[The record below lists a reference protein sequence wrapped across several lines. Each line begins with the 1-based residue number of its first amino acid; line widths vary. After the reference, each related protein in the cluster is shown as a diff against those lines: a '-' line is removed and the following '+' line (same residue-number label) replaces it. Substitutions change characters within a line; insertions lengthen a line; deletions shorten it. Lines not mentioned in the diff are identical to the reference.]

1 MAATTKSIYMSS
13 DVSKLLVDANRL
25 AQQGDRQD
33 AYRLSLQAT
42 RLEPDN
48 PEAWVLRSK
57 LAATNEERLFC
68 LSQVHRIN
76 PHHPIVKRDSY
87 QVIWHMLQKD
97 PFLAY
102 LNETDD
108 LYYVR
113 SNAYLSIPV
122 PKDRAMPETYPPKE
136 PSKIAPAFHYLGLAL
151 LGLMFAGLGT
161 LIFAPLAIIAVMS
174 AASQQLSSADRVR
187 ARIVVLTALV
197 LIVGAIGLVWLL
209 ISHFIG

>member
-1 MAATTKSIYMSS
+1 MAETTNSINISS
-13 DVSKLLVDANRL
+13 NVSKLLADANRL
-25 AQQGDRQD
+25 AQQGDRQS

-42 RLEPDN
+42 RQEPDN
-48 PEAWVLRSK
+48 PDAWILRSK
-57 LAATNEERLFC
+57 LATTNEERLFC

-76 PHHPIVKRDSY
+76 PHHPVVKKDSY

-122 PKDRAMPETYPPKE
+122 PKDRATPEAYPPKQ
-136 PSKIAPAFHYLGLAL
+136 PSKIKPAFHYLGLAL
-151 LGLMFAGLGT
+151 LGIMFAGLGT
-161 LIFAPLAIIAVMS
+161 LIFAPLAILAVLS
-174 AASQQLSSADRVR
+174 ASSQPLSRADRMR
-187 ARIVVLTALV
+187 ARIVVLVSLV
-197 LIVGAIGLVWLL
+197 LIAGAIGLVWLL

>member
-1 MAATTKSIYMSS
+1 MAANAKSIYISS
-13 DVSKLLVDANRL
+13 DVSKLLADANRL
-25 AQQGDRQD
+25 AKQGDRQS

-48 PEAWVLRSK
+48 PETWVLRSK
-57 LAATNEERLFC
+57 LATTNEERLFC

-76 PHHPIVKRDSY
+76 PHHPVVKKDSY

-108 LYYVR
+108 LYFVR

-122 PKDRAMPETYPPKE
+122 PKDRATPEIYPPKE
-136 PSKIAPAFHYLGLAL
+136 PSKITPAFHYLGLAL
-151 LGLMFAGLGT
+151 LGMMFAGLGT
-161 LIFAPLAIIAVMS
+161 LIFAPLAILSVLS
-174 AASQQLSSADRVR
+174 ASSQPLSRADRVR
-187 ARIVVLTALV
+187 ASIVILVAMAL
-197 LIVGAIGLVWLL
+197 IFGAIGLVWLL